1 MTATTPVRINNG
13 NAPGAPVKAKK
24 CGYTTP
30 ERPSNGQNTV
40 PGAPRKRRHDVIN
53 RDVIDIPFALVL
65 FPEEDICHA
74 PKKPR
79 RVISEIENF
88 GDMAICLFPGDDYD
102 SELDGSDTDSELG
115 GYDSELDGYDLD
127 SELDGYYSDS
137 ELDGYD
143 LDSELDG
150 YYSDIE
156 LETLRI
162 DFSSDDE

>member
-127 SELDGYYSDS
+127 SELDGYYSD
-137 ELDGYD
+137 
-143 LDSELDG
+143 
-150 YYSDIE
+150 IE

>member
-30 ERPSNGQNTV
+30 ERPRNGNNTAP
-40 PGAPRKRRHDVIN
+40 PGAPRKTKRCRNDIDCDVTEILSL
-53 RDVIDIPFALVL
+53 IL

-127 SELDGYYSDS
+127 SELDGYYSD
-137 ELDGYD
+137 
-143 LDSELDG
+143 
-150 YYSDIE
+150 IE
-156 LETLRI
+156 LVPLFH
-162 DFSSDDE
+162 DFSLIKSK